1 MLKNN
6 LIKSNIYSWV
16 RKIPWRRDR
25 VPTSVFE
32 GFAGGSAIKLP
43 GIPEI
48 WVPSL
53 GWEDPLEEGMATH
66 SSILA
71 WRFPKARGACWAHI
85 SWGCKELDTT
95 LWLSTFCIKTF
106 SKLEIENFFNLIKV
120 LNCIS
125 SITFYGR
132 TLIVLL
138 LKSQSTKRC
147 PLSLYWISVHE
158 VILEN
163 DWEVIQFGKEE

>member
-1 MLKNN
+1 MKGAR
-6 LIKSNIYSWV
+6 LITWRSFE
-16 RKIPWRRDR
+16 RKRGWKWGIMEKHPDTNPLWKRRAL
-25 VPTSVFE
+25 T
-32 GFAGGSAIKLP
+32 
-43 GIPEI
+43 
-48 WVPSL
+48 
-53 GWEDPLEEGMATH
+53 LEEGMATH

-71 WRFPKARGACWAHI
+71 WRFPKARGACWAYI